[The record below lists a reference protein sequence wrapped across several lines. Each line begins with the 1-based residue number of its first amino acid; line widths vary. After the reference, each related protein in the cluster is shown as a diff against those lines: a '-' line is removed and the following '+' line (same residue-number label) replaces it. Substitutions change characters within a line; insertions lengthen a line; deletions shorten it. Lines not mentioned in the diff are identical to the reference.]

1 MDVTVQ
7 GFLTAVRVTLQSPRE
22 AARALIAADLPM
34 PVLGLGLAL
43 AAVASSLITHLGLL
57 LAPLPDGAMQM
68 IAPSPLRTAVLQGI
82 VLLGLAAAV
91 HQLGRLRGGRGIFS
105 GALAVV
111 VWVQAMLV
119 VLQAV
124 QLVAMVI
131 LPPLAEILSVLG
143 LGLFLSLLTH
153 FVAELHG
160 FRSLGATFAGIV
172 AAILVVAFVMSVV
185 LTVLIGLPDQG
196 V

>member
-1 MDVTVQ
+1 MDVSVQ
-7 GFLTAVRVTLQSPRE
+7 GVLKAVRGTLQSPRA

-43 AAVASSLITHLGLL
+43 AAVASSLIVHLGLMV
-57 LAPLPDGAMQM
+57 APLPEGALQM
-68 IAPSPLRTAVLQGI
+68 IAPGPLRTAVLQAA

-91 HQLGRLRGGRGIFS
+91 HRLGRLRGGRGTFP

-111 VWVQAMLV
+111 VWVQAILV

-124 QLVAMVI
+124 QLAAMVI
-131 LPPLAEILSVLG
+131 LPPLAELLGVLG
-143 LGLFLSLLTH
+143 LGLFLWLLTH

-172 AAILVVAFVMSVV
+172 AAILIVALGMSVV
-185 LTVLIGLPDQG
+185 LTLLIGLPDPG
-196 V
+196 G